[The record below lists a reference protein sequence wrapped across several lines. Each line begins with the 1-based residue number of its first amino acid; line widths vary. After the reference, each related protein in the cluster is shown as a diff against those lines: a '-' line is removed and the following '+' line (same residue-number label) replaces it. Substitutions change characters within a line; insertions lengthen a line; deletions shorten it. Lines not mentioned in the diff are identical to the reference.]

1 MLSVVDAA
9 SKYDALWSGARSAY
23 GTGELSIDR
32 PPVDGD
38 ARWGLSLVVLPGAEL
53 RARLVEATDA
63 LADRMAGPQTVVA
76 PSDLHMTVTSLE
88 PYRDEVDPVLVEA
101 YRVAAGEALR
111 GGMPQVSF
119 RGLGG
124 SAAGVFAQ
132 GFADDRLLAVRR
144 RMREVGAAL
153 HGGEPPAPAFVRDTA
168 HVSLSVHRAAA
179 PEPKVAA
186 YVDSSRDVPL
196 GDLRGACLALV
207 RYREVGG
214 AMRLEP
220 IASADLSG

>member
-1 MLSVVDAA
+1 MTVHEYLSR
-9 SKYDALWSGARSAY
+9 YDALWARARSSY
-23 GTGELSIDR
+23 ETGDLVIDR

-53 RARLVEATDA
+53 HARLVEATDA

-88 PYRDEVDPVLVEA
+88 PYRDEVDPVLVDA
-101 YRVAAGEALR
+101 YWVAAGEALR

-153 HGGEPPAPAFVRDTA
+153 HGGEPPTPAFIRDTA
-168 HVSLSVHRAAA
+168 HVSLTVHRAAA
-179 PEPKVAA
+179 PESHVAA
-186 YVDSSRDVPL
+186 FVDSARDVPL

-220 IASADLSG
+220 IASTDLSG